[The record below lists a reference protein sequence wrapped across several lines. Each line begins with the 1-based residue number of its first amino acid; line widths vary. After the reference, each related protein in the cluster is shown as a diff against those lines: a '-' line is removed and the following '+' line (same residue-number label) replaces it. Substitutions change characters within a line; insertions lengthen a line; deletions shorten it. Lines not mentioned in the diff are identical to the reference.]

1 MSDASQRTLA
11 WREQMRQKGYQPL
24 TIWLPS
30 SVKHDMEDLAYQRH
44 QDLSALLVEAFQAWV
59 PVATVDEPAGTR
71 ILKKVV
77 AEEVARALW
86 SALPPAQAPSS
97 TVASAA
103 PVEAPPPYGIRH
115 SITPALLQILVNERA
130 RYPDLTY
137 EKFGVHLWENGL
149 YQTKKGTPATG
160 GQCKQQLDK
169 AARLGIVPTGE
180 AAASMPST

>member
-77 AEEVARALW
+77 AEEVARAL
-86 SALPPAQAPSS
+86 SGARRGPAA
-97 TVASAA
+97 VW
-103 PVEAPPPYGIRH
+103 H
-115 SITPALLQILVNERA
+115 PALDHSR
-130 RYPDLTY
+130 
-137 EKFGVHLWENGL
+137 
-149 YQTKKGTPATG
+149 
-160 GQCKQQLDK
+160 
-169 AARLGIVPTGE
+169 
-180 AAASMPST
+180 AAANPRQ